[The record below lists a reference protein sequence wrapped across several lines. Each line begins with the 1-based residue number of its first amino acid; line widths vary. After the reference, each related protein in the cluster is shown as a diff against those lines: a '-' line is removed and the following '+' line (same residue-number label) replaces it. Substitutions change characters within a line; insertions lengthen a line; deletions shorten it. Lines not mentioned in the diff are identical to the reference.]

1 MFVRQEPAMQ
11 TKLTLRLDDELVR
24 RAKAHARARGRS
36 VSAMVA
42 DYFAQLDA
50 PPTDAEIAMTPRV
63 RSLYGALAD
72 VDVDEADHRDHLA
85 RKHA

>member
-1 MFVRQEPAMQ
+1 MQ
-11 TKLTLRLDDELVR
+11 TKLTLRLDEELVR

-50 PPTDAEIAMTPRV
+50 PPAETEIVMTPRV

-72 VDVDEADHRDHLA
+72 ADVDEADYAEYLA
-85 RKHA
+85 QKHA